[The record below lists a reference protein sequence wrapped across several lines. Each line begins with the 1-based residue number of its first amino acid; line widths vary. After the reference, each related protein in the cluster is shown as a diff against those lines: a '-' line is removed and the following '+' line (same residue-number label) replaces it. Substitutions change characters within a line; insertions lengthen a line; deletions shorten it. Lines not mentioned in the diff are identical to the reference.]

1 MPDDNQFVSGTIEQT
16 LVSLAEGIADAQDR
30 LNLLEPFDEFG
41 RPRTQYHLPYLD
53 FSLKVHARTMRQ
65 NGGEIPAQNAGAARM
80 ALRPQ
85 RTEMARQSIRMAL
98 TMPRASTGST
108 SNTQEIVSTLSGR
121 FVSVPPNNGMPQF
134 SLLTSITPIVGTT
147 KTTIEVEARYADGN
161 PVTSAQLEFNI
172 NEADTLADNGV
183 TSLGVSGTDIFSSG
197 AVVTSDQGVGETELD
212 FLSTIDSNIQ
222 ILHID
227 ITLGTSRK
235 SIAIMR

>member
-1 MPDDNQFVSGTIEQT
+1 MPNDTQFVSGTIEQT

-53 FSLKVHARTMRQ
+53 FSLKVHASTTRQ
-65 NGGEIPAQNAGAARM
+65 NGGANSAQNTDVARM
-80 ALRPQ
+80 AMRPQ
-85 RTEMARQSIRMAL
+85 RTELARQNMRMAL
-98 TMPRASTGST
+98 TMPRATSGST

-134 SLLTSITPIVGTT
+134 SLLTSITPVVGTS
-147 KTTIEVEARYADGN
+147 KTVISVEARYADGN
-161 PVTSAQLEFNI
+161 PVTSARLEFNI
-172 NEADTLADNGV
+172 NESDTLADNGV

-197 AVVTSDQGVGETELD
+197 AVVTTDQGMGATELD
-212 FLSTIDSNIQ
+212 FLSTIDANIQ

-235 SIAIMR
+235 SIAVMR

>member
-1 MPDDNQFVSGTIEQT
+1 MPNDNQFVSGTIEQT

-30 LNLLEPFDEFG
+30 LNQLEPFDDFG

-53 FSLKVHARTMRQ
+53 FSLKVHARTVTQ
-65 NGGEIPAQNAGAARM
+65 NGGPSAVDNPLATRITTQPERTQIARNNM
-80 ALRPQ
+80 RMSLMMPQ
-85 RTEMARQSIRMAL
+85 
-98 TMPRASTGST
+98 ASGST

-134 SLLTSITPIVGTT
+134 SLFTKLTSQSGTA

-161 PVTSAQLEFNI
+161 PVSSARLEFNI

-183 TSLGVSGTDIFSSG
+183 TTLGFSGSDIFSDG
-197 AVVTSDQGVGETELD
+197 AVVTSDQGFGETQVD
-212 FLSTIDSNIQ
+212 FTAISDSAIT

-227 ITLGTSRK
+227 ISLGTSRK